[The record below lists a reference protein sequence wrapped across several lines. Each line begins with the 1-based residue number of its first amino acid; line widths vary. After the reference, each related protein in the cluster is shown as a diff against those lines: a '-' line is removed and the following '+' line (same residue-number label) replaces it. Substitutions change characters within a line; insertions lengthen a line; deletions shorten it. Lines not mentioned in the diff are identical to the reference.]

1 MSFDQGGQTR
11 LRELIP
17 LNAPELSGNEWTY
30 LKECL
35 DTGWVSA
42 AGPFVDRFESEVAAY
57 VGARNGVA
65 VGNGTAGLH
74 VGLRIVGVEPGD
86 EVIVS
91 SLSFI
96 ASANAITYCHAF
108 PVFMDA
114 DPATWHIDPVKVRSF
129 LQNECEVRSGQCF
142 NKRTSRRVKAIL
154 PVHILGLACEIDRI
168 VDMAREFHL
177 KVVEDAA
184 EAMGVR
190 YRGLH
195 AGTFGDV
202 GVFSF
207 NGNKIITSGGG
218 GMLVTDS
225 DSLAEYARYLST
237 QAKDDP
243 VEYIHRE
250 AGFNYRMSSLQAA
263 VGVAQLER
271 IDEFIAKKRAI
282 ASSYEAA
289 LSGLDGLTT
298 MPVPDGVEPT
308 YWLYTVLMSNDTTLE
323 RRREVIRILN
333 ANGVGARP
341 LWHTLH
347 DLPPYQSCQAYE
359 IEHSSALY
367 RRAISLPTSVGLRDE
382 DLAVCIEQL
391 RKTLQA

>member
-1 MSFDQGGQTR
+1 MSFDKGSPAR
-11 LRELIP
+11 LGELIP
-17 LNAPELSGNEWTY
+17 LNAPELGGNEWTY

-65 VGNGTAGLH
+65 VANGTAGLH

-91 SLSFI
+91 NLSFI
-96 ASANAITYCHAF
+96 ASANAITYCQAV
-108 PVFMDA
+108 PVFMDV
-114 DPATWHIDPVKVRSF
+114 DPATWHIDPAKVGRF
-129 LQNECEVRSGQCF
+129 LRNECEIRSGQCF
-142 NKRTSRRVKAIL
+142 NKRTGRRVKAIL

-168 VDMAREFHL
+168 VELAREFHV

-190 YRGLH
+190 YRGRH
-195 AGTFGDV
+195 PGTFGDV

-218 GMLVTDS
+218 GMVVTGS
-225 DSLAEYARYLST
+225 DSLAKYARYLTT

-250 AGFNYRMSSLQAA
+250 TGFNYRLSNLQAA

-282 ASSYEAA
+282 ACSYEAA
-289 LSGLDGLTT
+289 LSSLDGVTL
-298 MPVPDGVEPT
+298 MPVPAGVEPT
-308 YWLYTVLMSNDTTLE
+308 YWLYTVLMSEGTTLE
-323 RRREVIRILN
+323 RRREVIRTLN

-347 DLPPYQSCQAYE
+347 DLPPYQSCEAYE
-359 IEHSSALY
+359 IEHSTALY
-367 RRAISLPTSVGLRDE
+367 HRAISLPTSAGLRDE
-382 DLAVCIEQL
+382 DLAVCIELL